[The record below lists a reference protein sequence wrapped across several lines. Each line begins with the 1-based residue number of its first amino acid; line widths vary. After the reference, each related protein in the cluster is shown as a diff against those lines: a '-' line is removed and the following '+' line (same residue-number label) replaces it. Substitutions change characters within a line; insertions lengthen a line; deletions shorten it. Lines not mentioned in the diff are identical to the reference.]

1 MKTKNVILSVTA
13 AFVLGWVCNYTFCP
27 QERVSEDFREKLLID
42 TRHKKITDTS
52 PKLSKEDLTRYV
64 YIQVKSNSSKI
75 DSCNIDSSKIDS
87 VPLAVVQRTY
97 TDDSTYTAYVSGVLT
112 DSFPRLDSIAIKQRY
127 IYIEHEIERIKEKKP
142 PITFG
147 LQSGIGYGII
157 GKKPDIYIGIGMQWN
172 F

>member
-1 MKTKNVILSVTA
+1 MKTKNVILSVAA
-13 AFVLGWVCNYTFCP
+13 AFVLGWVCNYIFCP
-27 QERVSEDFREKLLID
+27 QERVREDFREKLRID
-42 TRHKKITDTS
+42 TQYISITDTF
-52 PKLSKEDLTRYV
+52 PIVSKEVLTRYI
-64 YIQVKSNSSKI
+64 YIPVTL
-75 DSCNIDSSKIDS
+75 DSSKIDS

-127 IYIEHEIERIKEKKP
+127 IYIDHEIERIREKKP

>member
-1 MKTKNVILSVTA
+1 MKAKNIFLSVA
-13 AFVLGWVCNYTFCP
+13 LAFVLGWVCNYTFCP
-27 QERVSEDFREKLLID
+27 QNRVREEFREKLLVD
-42 TRHKKITDTS
+42 TQYISITDTL
-52 PKLSKEDLTRYV
+52 PIVSKEILTRYIYLPV
-64 YIQVKSNSSKI
+64 IL
-75 DSCNIDSSKIDS
+75 DSCNIDS

-97 TDDSTYTAYVSGVLT
+97 TDDSTYTAYVSGVLA

-127 IYIEHEIERIKEKKP
+127 IYRDHEIERIREKKP

>member
-1 MKTKNVILSVTA
+1 MKAKNVILSVAA

-27 QERVSEDFREKLLID
+27 QERVSEDFREKLRID
-42 TRHKKITDTS
+42 TQYISITDTL
-52 PKLSKEDLTRYV
+52 PIISKEVLTRYV
-64 YIQVKSNSSKI
+64 YIPVIS
-75 DSCNIDSSKIDS
+75 DSSKIDS

-127 IYIEHEIERIKEKKP
+127 IYIDHEIVRIKEKKP

-157 GKKPDIYIGIGMQWN
+157 GKKPDIYIGMGMQWN

>member
-1 MKTKNVILSVTA
+1 MKAKNIILSVAA

-27 QERVSEDFREKLLID
+27 QERVSEDFREKLVID
-42 TRHKKITDTS
+42 TQYISITDTL
-52 PKLSKEDLTRYV
+52 PIVSKEVLTRYI
-64 YIQVKSNSSKI
+64 YIPVISDSNE
-75 DSCNIDSSKIDS
+75 IDS

-127 IYIEHEIERIKEKKP
+127 IYIDHEIERIKEKKP